1 MRNKTNNLASTRNN
15 SFKIPSNPTRSQDKP
30 KKSNESIEKKSQGN
44 STMREGTSILIPTVT
59 TEIKKELANAKEI
72 VESSWTVEEVE
83 EDARDQLMVA
93 EYEEEIFSYMRELE
107 VRAILP
113 EIFAAHNLLT
123 FFG

>member
-1 MRNKTNNLASTRNN
+1 
-15 SFKIPSNPTRSQDKP
+15 
-30 KKSNESIEKKSQGN
+30 
-44 STMREGTSILIPTVT
+44 MREGTSIPIPTVT

-72 VESSWTVEEVE
+72 VESSWAVEEVE

-107 VRAILP
+107 VCAILP